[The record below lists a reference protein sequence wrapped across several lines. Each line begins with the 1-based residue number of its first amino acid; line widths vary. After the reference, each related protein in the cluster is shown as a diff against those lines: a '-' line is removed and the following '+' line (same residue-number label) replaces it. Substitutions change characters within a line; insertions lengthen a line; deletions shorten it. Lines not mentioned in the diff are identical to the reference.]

1 MFSILG
7 VWGLRIMMRLFM
19 QICTYKHV
27 ASCFFFVGC
36 WNKILI
42 LVLRVSKINISEL
55 TIIYSFGF

>member
-1 MFSILG
+1 MSSILG
-7 VWGLRIMMRLFM
+7 VLGLRIMKKIFM

-27 ASCFFFVGC
+27 ASCFFSVGC

-42 LVLRVSKINISEL
+42 LVLRVSKINISEF